1 MGPHGD
7 EFPATKFLR
16 RFCGLAIDKDQAGV
30 DEFLHSRAREF
41 RTVGG
46 HEPVKPRPSV
56 STNRQ
61 KFTHLGL
68 GFNRHG
74 QIVAGALGEPG
85 WTSSYALNLQAASVQ
100 RGLAA
105 NPCWLAAYVLTL
117 FPLQEHPEGCR
128 SRSAVVRSRDGRR
141 S

>member
-1 MGPHGD
+1 
-7 EFPATKFLR
+7 
-16 RFCGLAIDKDQAGV
+16 LAIDEDQVGV

-41 RTVGG
+41 RTVNGY
-46 HEPVKPRPSV
+46 EPVKPRPSV

-85 WTSSYALNLQAASVQ
+85 WTGVYALNLQAAQSSEVW
-100 RGLAA
+100 RLA
-105 NPCWLAAYVLTL
+105 LV
-117 FPLQEHPEGCR
+117 G
-128 SRSAVVRSRDGRR
+128 
-141 S
+141 

>member
-1 MGPHGD
+1 VGPHGD

-16 RFCGLAIDKDQAGV
+16 RFCGLAIDEDQAVV

-41 RTVGG
+41 RAVGD

-85 WTSSYALNLQAASVQ
+85 WTGVYGLNLQAARPAS
-100 RGLAA
+100 LAA
-105 NPCWLAAYVLTL
+105 SPCWDSRVRFDNIPATRAPQELPLA
-117 FPLQEHPEGCR
+117 
-128 SRSAVVRSRDGRR
+128 
-141 S
+141 

>member
-7 EFPATKFLR
+7 EFPATKLLR
-16 RFCGLAIDKDQAGV
+16 RFCGLAIDEDQAGD
-30 DEFLHSRAREF
+30 DELLHSRAGEF

-56 STNRQ
+56 SINRQ

-85 WTSSYALNLQAASVQ
+85 WTGVYAVNLQAAPSSEVW
-100 RGLAA
+100 RLAF
-105 NPCWLAAYVLTL
+105 V
-117 FPLQEHPEGCR
+117 G
-128 SRSAVVRSRDGRR
+128 
-141 S
+141 